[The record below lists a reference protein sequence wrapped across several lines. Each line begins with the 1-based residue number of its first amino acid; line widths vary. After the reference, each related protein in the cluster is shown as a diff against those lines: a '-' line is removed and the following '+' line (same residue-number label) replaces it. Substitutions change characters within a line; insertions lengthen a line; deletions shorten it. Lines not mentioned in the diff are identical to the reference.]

1 MSFPNLGPPCC
12 MPRPKMMRTSCTLRG
27 RLQYIVAIGPF
38 QKRKRK
44 KMINRKEKP
53 KSDEYIV
60 SLCLRQRVENFE
72 VHSNEIP

>member
-1 MSFPNLGPPCC
+1 MYFERKTTIYSSY
-12 MPRPKMMRTSCTLRG
+12 R
-27 RLQYIVAIGPF
+27 AIS
-38 QKRKRK
+38 KKKKKK
-44 KMINRKEKP
+44 KMINKKEKP